1 VKVSGILPTRGRSE
15 WAQQAVECFLA
26 QDYPDKEL
34 VIADDGDDPSFNY
47 SALSNLFFGHYPV
60 LYFILDQRM
69 SIPLK
74 RNYLVGKANG
84 EYIAHFDS
92 DDWSD
97 PGRLSD
103 QLDRLE
109 DSGKAVTGY
118 REMLFFD
125 EARQKLGVYRG
136 DSNYVLGTSL
146 MYRREW
152 AIAHP
157 FSPELA
163 VGEDNNF
170 VFVAAFENQLVTA
183 LGRGLQVARVH
194 PGNTSGKDVDYYT
207 GLPLSHLPIGFP
219 CNRQDFAKL

>member
-1 VKVSGILPTRGRSE
+1 MKVSGILPTRGRSE

-34 VIADDGDDPSFNY
+34 VIADDLDDPSFPAPAVFQD
-47 SALSNLFFGHYPV
+47 SPIR
-60 LYFILDQRM
+60 YFQMGQRLP
-69 SIPLK
+69 IPLK
-74 RNYLVGKANG
+74 RNYLVGLARG
-84 EYIAHFDS
+84 EYVAHFDS

-103 QLDRLE
+103 QIERLE

-157 FSPELA
+157 FSPDLA

-170 VFVAAFENQLVTA
+170 VFIAAFENQLVTA
-183 LGRGLQVARVH
+183 LGRGMQVARVH